1 MDTLAT
7 LETCI
12 LKMVDSRLKDWKET
26 VEKRMLD
33 SVHRFAE
40 IERRIS
46 LLDESVAK
54 KGVYILPR
62 SSDDEQANSKDVA
75 LLLPRLDNF
84 DKAIQGDKGLSE
96 QITNLERHIQA
107 VEARLTGDGSGL
119 EAQLLKLDDRVQV
132 RLDQLEAQVTAFVSE
147 TTQLISQKIGKND
160 LYFEVMAKNWAGTP
174 TPEVPTRPV
183 QAPGRP
189 RSSPLARREFTPREG
204 TRETAGTYRPRSPV
218 STSGAWSPISM
229 TMPNNW

>member
-54 KGVYILPR
+54 K
-62 SSDDEQANSKDVA
+62 ANSKDVA